1 MVYDFLFWDKL
12 QVLKKISFLIAFGLL
27 AGCRTTVS
35 TNGGADVSSTEISEV
50 NLGTDGNFRVGVLL
64 PLSGDA
70 ARQGNGLKN
79 VTMIALE
86 DVREPNLILQY
97 YDTKGTPEGAR
108 VAVANAINQKSKLII
123 GPLKSSSVEAVAE
136 QAKSH
141 NIPVIAFNTGSNVLQ
156 PGIYTLGLMVEE
168 QVDRIIS
175 YTAAQGRSRFALL
188 IPDNKTGIAV
198 ARAAVKSAAKNGV
211 KITRIGFYT
220 PGTTDFSTVTKQMSD
235 YNTRTGRL
243 QNLKASLKNK
253 AAAGDGSAAKVLER
267 LNKTDTLGEVD
278 FDTVLIPESG
288 AGLKAAVAM
297 FGYYDVYAP
306 QVKFIGTSVWEN
318 TRLNTESTLR
328 GAWYPALSRSHSGY
342 FANKYTEL
350 FGERPSSLYSMG
362 YDAVALASA
371 LSKKSGG
378 DLNETIANSDGYV
391 GINGAFRLLDN
402 GQNQHSL
409 DIVEVRPA
417 GDVIVDDAPK
427 KFNAGDAADMADS
440 FIPEAGYQ
448 APHIFG
454 KDTNTAQTLIYGRPL
469 GLESQPLDYVPGAQE
484 REIVKEGLKKLNIVV
499 PD

>member
-1 MVYDFLFWDKL
+1 M
-12 QVLKKISFLIAFGLL
+12 LKKISFLVAFGLL

-35 TNGGADVSSTEISEV
+35 THGGTEVSNTEISEV

-79 VTMIALE
+79 ATMIALE

-108 VAVANAINQKSKLII
+108 IAVTNAINQKSKLIL

-156 PGIYTLGLMVEE
+156 PGVYTLGLMVEE

-220 PGTTDFSTVTKQMSD
+220 PGTTDFSAVTKQMAD

-243 QNLKASLKNK
+243 QNLKAGLKSK
-253 AAAGDGSAAKVLER
+253 VAAGDVSAAKVLER

-328 GAWYPALSRSHSGY
+328 GGWYPALSRSHSGY

-378 DLNETIANSDGYV
+378 DLNEIITNSDGYV
-391 GINGAFRLLDN
+391 GINGAFRLLEN

-417 GDVIVDDAPK
+417 GDVIIDDAPK
-427 KFNAGDAADMADS
+427 KFDVSDMSETVGA
-440 FIPEAGYQ
+440 FVPEPGYQ
-448 APHIFG
+448 APRIFG
-454 KDTNTAQTLIYGRPL
+454 KDTTTAQTLIYGRPL
-469 GLESQPLDYVPGAQE
+469 GLESQPLDYVSGSQE
-484 REIVKEGLKKLNIVV
+484 KEIVKEGLKKLNIVV